1 MSLHEL
7 ALAAAELTK
16 PGHGVRGLGLAV
28 YPVAADKVPCTKHG
42 ALEAVDRALAAY
54 RLFMAHRSAC
64 FIGVPT
70 GVRTLIVAIT
80 VAAPAMRWFK
90 HSFMRFPA
98 TRVHRVPD
106 GGVNLLYKMPPPP
119 IPILQC
125 SYGKLAR
132 GVDVLG
138 EGGSIVWPAPAP
150 YQDVT
155 PGCAVALAAPIAPLP
170 EWIIDRAFAEP
181 VQKQR
186 RVLRLS
192 RRGIDEIR
200 DRLIGY
206 VRYSAQGTRAD
217 VTFAAGRAAVRLVA
231 HGALSEADAVAL
243 VAGAAVEAGMEPLAA
258 RKAARR
264 GVRAGLTEKSVAARV
279 HHSPRRYPG
288 ADAMA
293 GTGDSAG

>member
-16 PGHGVRGLGLAV
+16 PGHGVGELGLAV
-28 YPVAADKVPCTKHG
+28 YPVAGDRAPCTQHG

-64 FIGVPT
+64 FICVPT

-80 VAAPAMRWFK
+80 IAAPAMRWFK
-90 HSFMRFPA
+90 HSFTRFPA
-98 TRVHRVPD
+98 TRVHRTPD
-106 GGVNLLYKMPPPP
+106 GGYDLLYKMPLPPVG
-119 IPILQC
+119 ILHC
-125 SYGKLAR
+125 SYGTLAR

-155 PGCAVALAAPIAPLP
+155 PGCAVALPAPIAPLP
-170 EWIIDRAFAEP
+170 GWIIDRVTVKP
-181 VQKQR
+181 VQKESP
-186 RVLRLS
+186 VLRLP

-200 DRLIGY
+200 DRLIGH

-217 VTFAAGRAAVRLVA
+217 VTFAGGRAAVRLVA

-258 RKAARR
+258 RKAASR
-264 GVRAGLTEKSVAARV
+264 GVRAGLKEKSVAARV
-279 HHSPRRYPG
+279 RHSR
-288 ADAMA
+288 
-293 GTGDSAG
+293 